1 MGVVGFTITVFILG
15 FFMALGKAAVFKHIP
30 VYYPGNVGAVGGLV
44 GMIGGLGG
52 FILPILFGVL
62 LDLTGLWTS
71 YSMLLFVIVAVSFA
85 WMHVSIRQ
93 MERAA
98 QGKETEELPAF
109 AELQGLKKLELK
121 PARKSDAVLTEWEPE
136 DKTFWDQKGRRIAK
150 RNLWL
155 SIPAL
160 LLSFAIWQVWSVVVA
175 KLPLVGFRFT
185 TDQLFWL
192 AALPGISGATLR
204 IFYSF
209 SCHGRLRSSTSSI

>member
-1 MGVVGFTITVFILG
+1 
-15 FFMALGKAAVFKHIP
+15 
-30 VYYPGNVGAVGGLV
+30 
-44 GMIGGLGG
+44 MIGGLGG

-62 LDLTGLWTS
+62 LDQTGLWTS
-71 YSMLLFVIVAVSFA
+71 CFMLLFVIVAVSFA

-98 QGKETEELPAF
+98 EGKTTEELPAF
-109 AELQGLKKLELK
+109 AELQGLKKADFK
-121 PARKSDAVLTEWEPE
+121 PAKGDSVLTDWRP
-136 DKTFWDQKGRRIAK
+136 DDPTFWEEKGRRIAK

-175 KLPLVGFRFT
+175 KLPLVGYQFT

-192 AALPGISGATLR
+192 AALPGISGATFR

-209 SCHGRLRSSTSSI
+209 MVPIFGGRLWTTLTTVAGNSGHRYRLCRAESEYALLHLPVAGPVLRLRRR